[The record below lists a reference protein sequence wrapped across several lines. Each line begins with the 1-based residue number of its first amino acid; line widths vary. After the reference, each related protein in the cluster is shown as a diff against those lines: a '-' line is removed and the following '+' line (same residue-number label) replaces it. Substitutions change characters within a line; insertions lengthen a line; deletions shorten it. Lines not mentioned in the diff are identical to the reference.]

1 MKPAAPPGRR
11 LWHLAWPLTL
21 ANLSVPLVGLVDTA
35 VLGHLPDPALLGGVA
50 LAGVLFSFLYWG
62 FGFLRMGTTALAAQA
77 LGRDDGPEA
86 HAVLLRGLA
95 SAALLGT
102 LLILL
107 ANPIGH
113 LAWQLLHSAP
123 AVLDA
128 AHTYYSI
135 RIWSAPATLAN
146 YVLLGWLLGLQ
157 RRHAPLVLLLTL
169 NLGNAVLD
177 LILVWGLDWGVAGAA
192 WAALIAE
199 YLTLVLGLTLARH
212 LLHTQSWL
220 ADSTPE
226 RSRLW
231 HPQALVRLWRING
244 DLFLR
249 TLLLIFALGFFTAQS
264 ARLDP
269 VLLAANAVLLNFQ
282 TLLAYA
288 LEGLAQAIEALVG
301 EATGGGDTTQRSS
314 IIRTAALH
322 SGLIGL
328 GFSLFYVLG
337 GEALIALLTDQP
349 EVRQA
354 ARDYLPWV
362 ILSPLIAVW
371 SYLLDGIFL
380 GAGRTREL
388 RNAMAVAVI
397 LAYLPAWALTRPWGN
412 HGLWFALLTF
422 LAARAI
428 LLARRWHR

>member
-1 MKPAAPPGRR
+1 MTTAATPGRR

-50 LAGVLFSFLYWG
+50 LAGVVFSVLYWG

-77 LGRDDGPEA
+77 LGRRDGPEA
-86 HAVLLRGLA
+86 HAVLLRALA
-95 SAALLGT
+95 TAALLGT

-107 ANPIGH
+107 ADPIGR
-113 LAWQLLHSAP
+113 LAWHLLQSEP

-128 AHTYYSI
+128 AQHYYAI

-157 RRHAPLVLLLTL
+157 RRHAPLALLLTL
-169 NLGNAVLD
+169 NLGNALLD
-177 LILVWGLDWGVAGAA
+177 LILVWGLGWGVAGAA
-192 WAALIAE
+192 WAALAAE
-199 YLTLVLGLTLARH
+199 YLTLALGWDLVRRALKTHHGLTPHPRGA
-212 LLHTQSWL
+212 
-220 ADSTPE
+220 
-226 RSRLW
+226 RLW
-231 HPQALVRLWRING
+231 HPQALARLWRING

-269 VLLAANAVLLNFQ
+269 ILLAANAVLLNFQ

-288 LEGLAQAIEALVG
+288 LDGLAQAIEALVG
-301 EATGGGDTTQRSS
+301 EATGAESDDQRDAL
-314 IIRTAALH
+314 IRSATIH

-328 GFSLFYVLG
+328 AFSLGYALG
-337 GEALIALLTDQP
+337 GETVIALLTDQP
-349 EVRQA
+349 GVRQA
-354 ARDYLPWV
+354 AHDYLPWV
-362 ILSPLIAVW
+362 IVSPLIAVW

-388 RNAMAVAVI
+388 RNAMAVAVF
-397 LAYLPAWALTRPWGN
+397 LVYLPAWALTRGWGN
-412 HGLWFALLTF
+412 HGLWFALIAF
-422 LAARAI
+422 LAARAL
-428 LLARRWHR
+428 LLAWRWHR